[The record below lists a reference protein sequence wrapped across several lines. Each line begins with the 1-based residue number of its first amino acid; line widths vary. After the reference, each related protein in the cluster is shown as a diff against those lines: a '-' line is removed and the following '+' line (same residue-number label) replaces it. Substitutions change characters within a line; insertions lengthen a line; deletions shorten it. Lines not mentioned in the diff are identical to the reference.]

1 MWNMWSKEAEETKEG
16 EVISLRFI
24 PTLQNRGLK
33 AAMESVGISPEGQ
46 AGRQETS
53 GFSPRSFILVK

>member
-1 MWNMWSKEAEETKEG
+1 MRNMWSKEAEETKEG

-33 AAMESVGISPEGQ
+33 AADGFGRDFARR